1 MAFQQRRI
9 AAGIACALG
18 LTAGAAAFPA
28 AAQDVRVEVTG
39 SNIRRVDT
47 ESPAPVQVITREEIE
62 RSGAQTVNE
71 VIRLIPANQAV
82 AYDDTFI
89 SGFSVGSA
97 GVSLRGL
104 GQRSTLVLING
115 RRMVNYGFAQNLQ
128 DTFVD
133 LNSIPLAAIERIDV
147 LLDGASAIYG
157 SDAIAGVINIILRK
171 DYTGAEISGTL
182 GYASTIEAPEY
193 RANATLGFGDLAK
206 DKYNGFVTFDYYK
219 RDEAT
224 WADHPMFADADFRRF
239 GGGTL
244 ERSSTAGTH
253 VRLSGPPLPGNTQA
267 FATCADEV
275 RQGANGATTCVYN
288 PNGDRRTLSAQVKK
302 GLARAFAKFDE
313 YQLAKYAGAR
323 REVKLRDVLFLCHA
337 KPRDE
342 ALFQRLANRQLAT
355 PDTWEVGLSAAKT
368 PQEKRMVWERL
379 IESRKLGAL
388 AFLKNLRNMQEAET
402 PRSVIAQGFAQL
414 QPGMLLPIDFLRAAR
429 VAPTWTKELEALMLQ
444 CAAEFPKLPGWTI
457 FVVDV
462 SGSMGAWLSARSRFT
477 RLDAA
482 AAMAILAREMCERV
496 TVYATA
502 GSDSARKHATR
513 RIDAPRGFAL
523 AETISEA
530 ARTLGGG
537 GIFTRQCLEAIRHN
551 ERGDAP
557 DRIVIFSDSQDCDHP
572 TQRIPQPFGWRNYIV
587 DVSSHTHGV
596 NYEGAWTAEISGWS
610 ENFLRFI
617 AEVEQDAP

>member
-1 MAFQQRRI
+1 MARTNKKTKTRD
-9 AAGIACALG
+9 
-18 LTAGAAAFPA
+18 AGARLAGGYGPYGARQLDE
-28 AAQDVRVEVTG
+28 AQLRRLVMACLLWEDLAYTHGHGVVEAIQALVPRVAPERVAQMAVEARFAQKLRHAPLLLVREMARHATHKPLVA
-39 SNIRRVDT
+39 DT
-47 ESPAPVQVITREEIE
+47 LATVIHRPDELCE
-62 RSGAQTVNE
+62 
-71 VIRLIPANQAV
+71 
-82 AYDDTFI
+82 F
-89 SGFSVGSA
+89 
-97 GVSLRGL
+97 VSL
-104 GQRSTLVLING
+104 
-115 RRMVNYGFAQNLQ
+115 YW
-128 DTFVD
+128 
-133 LNSIPLAAIERIDV
+133 
-147 LLDGASAIYG
+147 
-157 SDAIAGVINIILRK
+157 
-171 DYTGAEISGTL
+171 
-182 GYASTIEAPEY
+182 
-193 RANATLGFGDLAK
+193 
-206 DKYNGFVTFDYYK
+206 
-219 RDEAT
+219 RD
-224 WADHPMFADADFRRF
+224 
-239 GGGTL
+239 
-244 ERSSTAGTH
+244 
-253 VRLSGPPLPGNTQA
+253 
-267 FATCADEV
+267 
-275 RQGANGATTCVYN
+275 
-288 PNGDRRTLSAQVKK
+288 NGDRRTLSAQVKK